1 MQLSNVHKSVSTFL
15 TWIHHCHWH
24 FVQAYI
30 YFIFFFFWLD
40 FAQQDNYRILKYYL
54 SMCHSQMNRNFI
66 IFFCWYLIK
75 IKSTWLFS
83 LLFLFLLF
91 LAHHSFFPCFTLWI
105 SDYICL
111 IFKMRTIILNCIHV
125 PRISFVLVFALTR

>member
-1 MQLSNVHKSVSTFL
+1 MCISQFPLFSLESIIATDTLFKHIFILS
-15 TWIHHCHWH
+15 
-24 FVQAYI
+24 
-30 YFIFFFFWLD
+30 FFFFWLD

>member
-1 MQLSNVHKSVSTFL
+1 MCISQFPLFSLESIIATDTLFKNIFILS
-15 TWIHHCHWH
+15 
-24 FVQAYI
+24 
-30 YFIFFFFWLD
+30 FFFFWLD